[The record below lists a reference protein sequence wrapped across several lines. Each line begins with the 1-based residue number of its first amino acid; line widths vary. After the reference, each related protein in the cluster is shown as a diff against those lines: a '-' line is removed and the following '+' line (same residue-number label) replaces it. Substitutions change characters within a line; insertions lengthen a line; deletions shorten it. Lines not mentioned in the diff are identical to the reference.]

1 MTTLPGEHH
10 DIGRIVNTPEEFKSW
25 VRENMATLIR
35 SGRWFD
41 KDAYKEILKFLKK
54 TKRVCAIIP
63 EDDVA
68 VMETHL
74 NRFMRVFEEQ
84 GHTVLRNRTLFDG
97 IQILVGDSDDIEEVT
112 PLKATAPTPAPPPVP
127 TTQPTAPS
135 TEESVRQKNKM
146 EIYSLLLERIIA
158 KAALEGDQSLTKK
171 TCREKL
177 KDALGLSTLDPDL
190 AFIQTEIARITALC
204 IEYMEKD
211 AGVVRVM
218 TEQPIPVNIKDLF
231 LLSPPTTAPAPVTVT
246 AGKWKATTP
255 MPPSAL
261 GPWQTAPPTAPVTL
275 TPTASPAPAK
285 AYKWKMTA
293 PATPPTAPATP
304 TWMDAKWK
312 DTGLD
317 RWTKRQLWSSA

>member
-112 PLKATAPTPAPPPVP
+112 PLKATARPHQCRRRSQRHQAWKRVF
-127 TTQPTAPS
+127 
-135 TEESVRQKNKM
+135 VRK
-146 EIYSLLLERIIA
+146 
-158 KAALEGDQSLTKK
+158 TKW
-171 TCREKL
+171 R
-177 KDALGLSTLDPDL
+177 
-190 AFIQTEIARITALC
+190 FIRC
-204 IEYMEKD
+204 C
-211 AGVVRVM
+211 
-218 TEQPIPVNIKDLF
+218 
-231 LLSPPTTAPAPVTVT
+231 
-246 AGKWKATTP
+246 WKE
-255 MPPSAL
+255 
-261 GPWQTAPPTAPVTL
+261 
-275 TPTASPAPAK
+275 
-285 AYKWKMTA
+285 
-293 PATPPTAPATP
+293 
-304 TWMDAKWK
+304 
-312 DTGLD
+312 
-317 RWTKRQLWSSA
+317 

>member
-10 DIGRIVNTPEEFKSW
+10 DIGCIVNTPEEFKSW

-135 TEESVRQKNKM
+135 MEESVRQKNKT

-190 AFIQTEIARITALC
+190 ALLE
-204 IEYMEKD
+204 
-211 AGVVRVM
+211 
-218 TEQPIPVNIKDLF
+218 DL
-231 LLSPPTTAPAPVTVT
+231 
-246 AGKWKATTP
+246 
-255 MPPSAL
+255 
-261 GPWQTAPPTAPVTL
+261 
-275 TPTASPAPAK
+275 
-285 AYKWKMTA
+285 
-293 PATPPTAPATP
+293 
-304 TWMDAKWK
+304 
-312 DTGLD
+312 
-317 RWTKRQLWSSA
+317 